1 MTHPHTPG
9 DIPTPALVIDLPAM
23 ERNIRRMADYLR
35 DGPCKLRPHFKAH
48 KTPEIA
54 KRQLAA
60 GACTGLT
67 VATVGEAA
75 VAATFCDDILIAN
88 QVIGQDKAARVA
100 ELATSVKIK
109 VAVESE
115 LGLEQLSKAA
125 QRTGSTIGA
134 LIEVNIGFRAGTAPG
149 EPAVALARRV
159 SDTAGVELQGL
170 MGYAGHAAGMDDRV
184 QREAAERSAIERL
197 LASVAAVREAGLP
210 CEIVS
215 AGSTGTF
222 DITSQMDGVTEIQAG
237 SYVLMDTAY
246 AKFGLP
252 FEQAFW
258 VQGTVISRPSET
270 RVTAD
275 CGHKSCTMDHGVPD
289 VRGIDGATVM
299 FLADEHA
306 LLTVSPESTL
316 KPGDPVAL
324 WPSHI
329 DPTINL
335 HDVFYVVDGDN
346 VVDVWP
352 IEARGYREQRD
363 VT

>member
-1 MTHPHTPG
+1 MTHPRTLA
-9 DIPTPALVIDLPAM
+9 DIPTPALVVDLPAM
-23 ERNIRRMADYLR
+23 QRNIRTMADYLAE
-35 DGPCKLRPHFKAH
+35 GPCKLRPHFKAH

-54 KRQLAA
+54 KQQLAA
-60 GACTGLT
+60 GSCTGLT
-67 VATVGEAA
+67 VATVGEAE

-88 QVIGQDKAARVA
+88 EVIGRDKAARVA
-100 ELATSVKIK
+100 ELANSVDIK

-115 LGLEQLSKAA
+115 LGLEQLSEAA
-125 QRTGSTIGA
+125 QRAGSTVGA
-134 LIEVNIGFRAGTAPG
+134 LVEVNIGFRAGTQPG
-149 EPAVALARRV
+149 EPAVALARRTA
-159 SDTAGVELQGL
+159 DTAGVELHGL
-170 MGYAGHAAGMDDRV
+170 MGYAGHAAGMDDRT

-197 LASVAAVREAGLP
+197 LSSVAAVREAGLP

-215 AGSTGTF
+215 AGSTGTY
-222 DITSQMDGVTEIQAG
+222 DITSKMEGVTEIQAG

-258 VQGTVISRPSET
+258 VQGTVVSRPSET

-289 VRGIDGATVM
+289 VKGIEGATVM

-306 LLTVSPESTL
+306 MITVPAESTL
-316 KPGDPVAL
+316 GPGDPIAL

-335 HDVFYVVDGDN
+335 HDVFYVVDGGQ

-352 IEARGYREQRD
+352 IEARGYREQRQLD
-363 VT
+363 

>member
-1 MTHPHTPG
+1 
-9 DIPTPALVIDLPAM
+9 
-23 ERNIRRMADYLR
+23 
-35 DGPCKLRPHFKAH
+35 
-48 KTPEIA
+48 
-54 KRQLAA
+54 
-60 GACTGLT
+60 
-67 VATVGEAA
+67 VGEAE

-88 QVIGQDKAARVA
+88 QVIGRDKAGRVA
-100 ELATSVKIK
+100 ELAKSIKIS

-115 LGLEQLSKAA
+115 LGLEQLSEAA
-125 QRTGSTIGA
+125 QRADATIGA
-134 LIEVNIGFRAGTAPG
+134 LVEVNIGFRAGTALG
-149 EPAVALARRV
+149 EPAVALARRA
-159 SDTAGVELQGL
+159 SDTAGIELQGL
-170 MGYAGHAAGMDDRV
+170 MGYAGHAAGIDDRA

-197 LASVAAVREAGLP
+197 LTSVEAVRVSGLP
-210 CEIVS
+210 CDIVS
-215 AGSTGTF
+215 AGSTGTY

-275 CGHKSCTMDHGVPD
+275 CGHKSCTMDHGLPD
-289 VRGIDGATVM
+289 VKGAEGATVM

-306 LLTVSPESTL
+306 TITVPPESTL
-316 KPGDPVAL
+316 RPGDPVAM

-335 HDVFYVVDGDN
+335 HDVFYVVDGDS

-352 IEARGYREQRD
+352 IEARGYREQRQAD
-363 VT
+363 

>member
-1 MTHPHTPG
+1 MTYPRTLAE
-9 DIPTPALVIDLPAM
+9 IPTPALVIDLPAM
-23 ERNIRRMADYLR
+23 QRNIRTMADYLA

-54 KRQLAA
+54 KQQLAA
-60 GACTGLT
+60 GSCTGLT
-67 VATVGEAA
+67 VATVGEAE

-88 QVIGQDKAARVA
+88 QVIGRDKAARVA
-100 ELATSVKIK
+100 DLAKSVNVK

-115 LGLEQLSKAA
+115 LGLEQMSEAA
-125 QRTGSTIGA
+125 QRSGSTVGA
-134 LIEVNIGFRAGTAPG
+134 LVEVNIGFRAGTGPG
-149 EPAVALARRV
+149 EPAVGLARRAADL
-159 SDTAGVELQGL
+159 SGVELRGL
-170 MGYAGHAAGMDDRV
+170 MGYAGHAAAMEGRS
-184 QREAAERSAIERL
+184 QRDPAERSAMERL
-197 LASVAAVREAGLP
+197 LTSMAAVREAGLP

-215 AGSTGTF
+215 AGSTGTY
-222 DITSQMDGVTEIQAG
+222 DITSKMEGVTEIQAG

-258 VQGTVISRPSET
+258 VQGTVISRPAET
-270 RVTAD
+270 RITAD
-275 CGHKSCTMDHGVPD
+275 CGHKSCTMDHGLPD
-289 VRGIDGATVM
+289 VKDLEGASVT

-306 LLTVSPESTL
+306 MITVPPESTL
-316 KPGDPVAL
+316 GPGDPVAV

-335 HDVFYVVDGDN
+335 HDVFYVVDGDS

-352 IEARGYREQRD
+352 IEARGYREQRRPG
-363 VT
+363 